1 MKILI
6 TGSAGFVGKNLFNY
20 LKKEHE
26 IYGISRRA
34 GETITH
40 QCDITKKDEINI
52 VLGSIN
58 PDIIVH
64 SAALANVD
72 YCEEHKDE
80 TWETNVEGTMN
91 LVKWSFLNK
100 KKIIYISTDYV
111 YAGET
116 NDYNEDSETKP
127 VNFYGESKLAAE
139 KIVSI
144 LQNYLILRPTG
155 IFGYDK
161 GGNNFFMQML
171 NLKSKRIIVTDQIGN
186 PIDVLVLCEY
196 IKRSIDKNI
205 NGIYVATGPETID
218 RYQFTFLIAELFGID
233 KNLLQKGKTADLGQ
247 KAPRPLNNG
256 TNSSKLRSILDYNCP
271 SLRESLENHKN
282 LMENNLG

>member
-100 KKIIYISTDYV
+100 KKIIY
-111 YAGET
+111 
-116 NDYNEDSETKP
+116 
-127 VNFYGESKLAAE
+127 
-139 KIVSI
+139 
-144 LQNYLILRPTG
+144 
-155 IFGYDK
+155 
-161 GGNNFFMQML
+161 
-171 NLKSKRIIVTDQIGN
+171 
-186 PIDVLVLCEY
+186 
-196 IKRSIDKNI
+196 
-205 NGIYVATGPETID
+205 
-218 RYQFTFLIAELFGID
+218 
-233 KNLLQKGKTADLGQ
+233 
-247 KAPRPLNNG
+247 
-256 TNSSKLRSILDYNCP
+256 
-271 SLRESLENHKN
+271 
-282 LMENNLG
+282 